1 MRITVVGS
9 INLDLVATA
18 RQLPAPG
25 ETVTG
30 ATLARHPGG
39 KGANQA
45 LAAERLGAEVCL
57 IGRVGDD
64 AMAGEALALMEDLG
78 VDLAGVEVDVA
89 APTGVALIAV
99 DPAGENQIVVAAGAN
114 HMVTPE
120 QLPQRIE
127 GALIVQLELPIETVE
142 AAVGRATGFVCAN
155 LAPAAPV
162 SERLLR
168 RADLIVVNE
177 TEAPSMA
184 TACTG
189 AAAGWSSPRAP
200 GARPCISAASKW
212 PGRPRRPS
220 RRSMRRARATPSSPP
235 SRWLCLK
242 AWTRP
247 KRCASPAPPG
257 RSRRPARAPN
267 PRRRSAIRSRRC
279 WRDKNT
285 RAAQPVIDWMHPPC
299 ECLAGGKFNAFK
311 REMCVRRH
319 VGAGR
324 HLYSGRL

>member
-1 MRITVVGS
+1 M
-9 INLDLVATA
+9 
-18 RQLPAPG
+18 
-25 ETVTG
+25 TG
-30 ATLARHPGG
+30 AALARHPGG

-45 LAAERLGAEVCL
+45 LAAEKLGAEVCL

-99 DPAGENQIVVAAGAN
+99 DPTGENQIVVAAGAN

-162 SERLLR
+162 SELLLR

-177 TEAPSMA
+177 TEAAFYGDGLHRGGGRVVVTKGARGASMYQRGVEMAWA
-184 TACTG
+184 TPPVVEAVDATG
-189 AAAGWSSPRAP
+189 AGDAFVAAITVALLEGQDPAQALRFACAAGAV
-200 GARPCISAASKW
+200 AA
-212 PGRPRRPS
+212 
-220 RRSMRRARATPSSPP
+220 
-235 SRWLCLK
+235 
-242 AWTRP
+242 
-247 KRCASPAPPG
+247 
-257 RSRRPARAPN
+257 
-267 PRRRSAIRSRRC
+267 
-279 WRDKNT
+279 T
-285 RAAQPVIDWMHPPC
+285 RAGAQPSAPERDEV
-299 ECLAGGKFNAFK
+299 ERLLA
-311 REMCVRRH
+311 
-319 VGAGR
+319 
-324 HLYSGRL
+324 S